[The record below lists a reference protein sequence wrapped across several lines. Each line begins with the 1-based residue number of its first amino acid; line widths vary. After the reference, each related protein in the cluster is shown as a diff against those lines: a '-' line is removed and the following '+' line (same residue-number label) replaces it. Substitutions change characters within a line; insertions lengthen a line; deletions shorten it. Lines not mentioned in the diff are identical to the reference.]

1 MHLFAQKFIKW
12 LAVGAAGLMAQQSL
26 ANQVAVSNY
35 PLYLLSQAVTN
46 GQNDAVL
53 LLKAGDVGHHGSLS
67 PTAVKAVKD
76 SRFVVWFGA
85 DLEQNL
91 VNTLKNQDNA
101 ISLFSFK
108 AFIKKPMRDIDGK
121 AIAGSFDPHIWL
133 DPVNAKAIVAAL
145 AVIHSHANPQ
155 HKATYQANASAFFKK
170 MDTATAQ
177 FKTAKNEPY
186 WAYHD
191 SFQYLEKSLN
201 LTLKATL
208 TPDHHLSPKA
218 SRFKVLNENR
228 PKKTMCLASQTP
240 ISKGISERLSPIASV
255 VRQEDM
261 SDGNDFVSVWAD
273 TAQALRACVEHK

>member
-1 MHLFAQKFIKW
+1 MHSIAQKLSKLPILFFALL
-12 LAVGAAGLMAQQSL
+12 LAQSAF

-35 PLYLLSQAVTN
+35 PLYLLSQAVTQ

-67 PTAVKAVKD
+67 PTAVKAVVD

-85 DLEQNL
+85 ELEQNL
-91 VNTLKNQDNA
+91 VNSLNNQPNA
-101 ISLFSFK
+101 IRLFSFK
-108 AFIKKPMRDIDGK
+108 AFDRKPMRDMDGK
-121 AIAGSFDPHIWL
+121 PIAGSFDPHIWL
-133 DPVNAKAIVAAL
+133 DPANAKAIVAAL
-145 AVIHSHANPQ
+145 AVIHSHANPT
-155 HKATYQANASAFFKK
+155 HKATYQANALAFFKK
-170 MDTATAQ
+170 MDETAHQ

-218 SRFKVLNENR
+218 SRFKVLTQNR
-228 PKKTMCLASQTP
+228 PKPTMCLAAQTP
-240 ISKGISERLSPIASV
+240 ISQGISDRLAPINTV
-255 VRQEDM
+255 IRQEDM
-261 SDGNDFVSVWAD
+261 SDGTAFIAAWAD
-273 TAQALRACVEHK
+273 TAKALRACVEK